1 MGGRK
6 KGKRKVLK
14 ADDNANI
21 SNKPAKNKPKL
32 FQILVLVLVILAI
45 IIFSIGPD
53 LKGPP
58 KKSQQDIVEPV
69 FIKEGT
75 LTLFRSADSAQIKQ
89 IDIEIAET
97 NKERAQGLMYRTQ
110 MAESQGMFFIM
121 RREETQSFWMRNTYI
136 PLDIIY
142 LDNDLRIVTIQKY
155 TEPLSDEPVPSYKNA
170 KYVLEVIAGFTNKYA
185 IIEGDFVQYER

>member
-6 KGKRKVLK
+6 KGKQKVAK
-14 ADDNANI
+14 AGNNANR
-21 SNKPAKNKPKL
+21 SRKPAKNKPKL

-97 NKERAQGLMYRTQ
+97 NKERAQGLMYRTK

-121 RREETQSFWMRNTYI
+121 RREEAQSFWMRNTYI

-155 TEPLSDEPVPSYKNA
+155 TEPMSDEPVPSYKKA

-185 IIEGDFVQYER
+185 INEGDFVQYER